1 MRAVVV
7 AVASR
12 QDCRGFSLLELL
24 AVLAIIV
31 AAATLFVPHLVG
43 VEDRITLDAESAQ
56 LGRLLRL
63 AQSRALSTR
72 GNMTL
77 QADTSNDRITIVE
90 ENLVTRLRVDL
101 TTVEPPGDLVFS
113 PTGGPSSEKT
123 YTLLSPT
130 GESRTVTVKAG
141 TGHIAYGP

>member
-1 MRAVVV
+1 MQAV
-7 AVASR
+7 AVAASNR
-12 QDCRGFSLLELL
+12 NRDGFSLLELL

-31 AAATLFVPHLVG
+31 ATATLFVPHLVG
-43 VEDRITLDAESAQ
+43 VEDRITLNAESTQ

-77 QADTSNDRITIVE
+77 QADTLNDRITIVE
-90 ENLVTRLRVDL
+90 DNFVRNLRVDL
-101 TTVEPPGDLVFS
+101 TAVDPPGDLVFS
-113 PTGGPSSEKT
+113 PAGGPSSEKT
-123 YTLLSPT
+123 YTLLGPT